1 MKKLVNLSAAAP
13 APPPPPPSLSP
24 GVGDSYLLFFFP
36 FAQLG
41 LSHLLFHS
49 VLFRTLV
56 STIIFF
62 VLLELGFY
70 GLKKKPKLGLQIESV
85 TETIKS
91 LKIYRF

>member
-13 APPPPPPSLSP
+13 ALPPPSLSP
-24 GVGDSYLLFFFP
+24 GVGDSYLLFFFFP

-41 LSHLLFHS
+41 LSHLLFRS
-49 VLFRTLV
+49 VLFRALV

-70 GLKKKPKLGLQIESV
+70 GLKKKPKLGLKIESV